1 MYFMCKIYLSFF
13 DLMRKWL
20 KVFVF
25 LNLNLLIIILVC
37 NNNIF

>member
-13 DLMRKWL
+13 DLMKEWL
-20 KVFVF
+20 KV
-25 LNLNLLIIILVC
+25 LNLLIIILVC